1 MNNWYDFFTND
12 PNISSIT
19 PRGSI
24 SLSLLLFRLD
34 SDNKKLDGAMKM
46 VECISESELD
56 GAPMEMNEPRDRIN
70 MEVNNEFIIINNEIV

>member
-34 SDNKKLDGAMKM
+34 SDNKKLEGAMKI

-56 GAPMEMNEPRDRIN
+56 EAPMEMNEPRDRIN
-70 MEVNNEFIIINNEIV
+70 MGVNNEFIIINNEIV

>member
-1 MNNWYDFFTND
+1 MIFFTSD

-19 PRGSI
+19 FRGSI

-34 SDNKKLDGAMKM
+34 PDNKKLEGAMKM

-56 GAPMEMNEPRDRIN
+56 GATMEMNEPRDRSS
-70 MEVNNEFIIINNEIV
+70 MEVHNEFEIKKVKIALYF